1 MLSILLLCKQTA
13 KCSQFFRLFCSF
25 FLLAICMQH
34 MVCLQQSHICT
45 NYYYVTSLLIDIF
58 WDQVDPSHWSKYYSS
73 LKMYAH
79 GKASTKT
86 KDVPIETLK
95 KKEELYYI
103 MLYIIFFRI
112 TGNISTVCIIRT
124 KMLMSTK
131 DLQHLHCCKLLF
143 FPFLKVYT
151 F

>member
-86 KDVPIETLK
+86 KDVPIDTLK

>member
-86 KDVPIETLK
+86 KDAPIERIILYHVI
-95 KKEELYYI
+95 YYI
-103 MLYIIFFRI
+103 FQNYGQYIHCMYN
-112 TGNISTVCIIRT
+112 TD
-124 KMLMSTK
+124 K
-131 DLQHLHCCKLLF
+131 DADEYKRFTAFALL
-143 FPFLKVYT
+143 
-151 F
+151 